1 MMIFISQARKIKIWD
16 KYPKNIK
23 IKSNPNYGLDS
34 KIHDYKNILT
44 EITSSIFYIANLII
58 KVRCLR
64 KIIIRNNFLIEPN
77 IFICSNNNEYFD
89 ENITLIKKGMTKGE
103 IIKENIWIGLN
114 CVNFKKN
121 INIEDRTIKS
131 GSVEK
136 KYTEPTS
143 IIGGIPIN
151 IIGM

>member
-1 MMIFISQARKIKIWD
+1 MIFISQARKIKIWD

-34 KIHDYKNILT
+34 KIHDYKNIST
-44 EITSSIFYIANLII
+44 EITSNIFYIANLMK
-58 KVRCLR
+58 KVRGLK

-77 IFICSNNNEYFD
+77 IVICSNNNEYFD

-103 IIKENIWIGLN
+103 IIKDNIWIGLN

-121 INIEDRTIKS
+121 INIEDSIIAA
-131 GSVEK
+131 GSVDK
-136 KYTEPTS
+136 KYIEPNS

-151 IIGM
+151 IIGI